1 MITLREIS
9 MRENGHEPPL
19 CNPYHMQW
27 FLTLFGNT
35 LPRESILRIWDG
47 LMLDGNEILIRT
59 ALAIWKFFSADII
72 NATTTDQF
80 YQSMNSAMDLMLDG
94 KKIPEYDLISVI
106 YSMASFPFPNLDKL
120 RIKYSHEFIKTEK

>member
-1 MITLREIS
+1 

-72 NATTTDQF
+72 N
-80 YQSMNSAMDLMLDG
+80 
-94 KKIPEYDLISVI
+94 V
-106 YSMASFPFPNLDKL
+106 
-120 RIKYSHEFIKTEK
+120 